1 MKNLFLPLLICSS
14 FISNSQI
21 KIDSLPFDDNGSV
34 RVEKVF
40 EVKGSADELMTKIKI
55 WAAQF
60 DAFKKVVRV
69 EDREQHILSG
79 GGAVEYGFK
88 LYKKYN
94 KSIDTI
100 KGIFGQGVGVVNF
113 TMNFYFKDNKVKVFF
128 NEFSLMSS
136 ADDERYNDVKLNKD
150 FVSDLK
156 KELSGTSNEQI
167 KAHESLSRISG
178 IFEQIP
184 LLFDMIQKELNK
196 KSEKDF

>member
-1 MKNLFLPLLICSS
+1 
-14 FISNSQI
+14 
-21 KIDSLPFDDNGSV
+21 
-34 RVEKVF
+34 
-40 EVKGSADELMTKIKI
+40 
-55 WAAQF
+55 
-60 DAFKKVVRV
+60 
-69 EDREQHILSG
+69 
-79 GGAVEYGFK
+79 
-88 LYKKYN
+88 
-94 KSIDTI
+94 
-100 KGIFGQGVGVVNF
+100 
-113 TMNFYFKDNKVKVFF
+113 MNFYFKDNKVKVFF